1 MAFEQLM
8 AEATAK
14 REKKVEKENKKSHR
28 HTFTGGNRHE
38 SPAGKTGTSS

>member
-14 REKKVEKENKKSHR
+14 REKKEEKEKKKSHR
-28 HTFTGGNRHE
+28 HTFTGGHRHE
-38 SPAGKTGTSS
+38 SPAGKTGSTS